1 MEILPAEKITWKYL
15 KEWLTIFN
23 RQYYEAARGV
33 ASQLNVE
40 TLDFREAL
48 DHPDMFRDSSLVVTI
63 VRQK

>member
-1 MEILPAEKITWKYL
+1 MINY
-15 KEWLTIFN
+15 FN